1 MQNVR
6 QSREFPL
13 FQTPS
18 PKIPQ
23 WEALPD
29 ELRQRTVPLLARL
42 LRQHYTRS
50 VAAKRAEDTCDE

>member
-29 ELRQRTVPLLARL
+29 ELRQRTVPLFSTTAAPALHKKR
-42 LRQHYTRS
+42 RRKTRGGY
-50 VAAKRAEDTCDE
+50 VR